1 MRIGEVAKKFN
12 ISIETLRYY
21 DNIGILVPKRIGSI
35 REYTED
41 DLKELRDILSMKKL
55 MFTLEEIKVILR
67 VDKKIEEGLKN
78 NAVNK
83 EEINSLLNI
92 LRLKQA
98 FVISMKN
105 DISEIEKRLE
115 NIVGKMEGIIG
126 DDFE

>member
-98 FVISMKN
+98 SVTSMKN